1 MSLDKIL
8 AHIKAL
14 TNLKWDKFVTFP
26 TIKSSIEMLKE
37 EIGNV
42 LFLFQRHKV
51 HLQLDSAQKVK
62 AASTD
67 KSRFPIPTAFRY
79 SSTSVTL
86 SSNEFHMQIYPA
98 SRIQPRRKPGKP
110 GAYDMS
116 IRKHLDAI
124 VLTLRG
130 REDYDPIF
138 LTDDGT
144 HSMGIDDFSRS
155 AEEVFLTS
163 NQRAEYRKL
172 FRKALADGVTK
183 EMCLFS
189 H

>member
-144 HSMGIDDFSRS
+144 HSMGIHEHEFSRS
-155 AEEVFLTS
+155 A
-163 NQRAEYRKL
+163 
-172 FRKALADGVTK
+172 GVSDIK
-183 EMCLFS
+183 PACIIQKIIQEGSSRWGKHDL
-189 H
+189 HPQPR